1 MHLSCRPVS
10 QALERFQLLSRAC
23 GRSDIWFL
31 LAHNRS
37 VCSPVHFFPPAQGGE
52 QRQPKPDAA
61 DLEISHFVSVTSC
74 LGLASAGSSKTTL
87 FPVYFQHLAKKNV
100 QYEKNVC
107 CPQLQRPSGK
117 KYLEGF

>member
-1 MHLSCRPVS
+1 MSKP
-10 QALERFQLLSRAC
+10 LERFQLLRWAR
-23 GRSDIWFL
+23 GHRDIWFL
-31 LAHNRS
+31 LEHNGS
-37 VCSPVHFFPPAQGGE
+37 VCSPASFFPPAQGGG

-74 LGLASAGSSKTTL
+74 LGLASARSSKTTL

-107 CPQLQRPSGK
+107 YPQLQRPSGK